1 MLYMVDLYASI
12 LDMTT
17 EVRLMYSQLMAVNI
31 DLSCD
36 DVIREIEKFNAC
48 ILLVLVI

>member
-17 EVRLMYSQLMAVNI
+17 EVRLMNMIKIKGLANYTSLIIIKIAAT
-31 DLSCD
+31 
-36 DVIREIEKFNAC
+36 K
-48 ILLVLVI
+48 